1 MVPPTRHVHRSGANA
16 ILISG
21 VKRYLLRVCIIGSAA
36 NLSCGLLS
44 AVLEFDHLEPEP
56 AYLSEHP
63 NYRKVLISKLGVT
76 PFDCG
81 RLLALPFPGGEASQS
96 VYSKSSN
103 GRRVYY
109 VTRIS
114 SEKNLWDLTDGG
126 RHPEMA
132 RSVKTQRIDA
142 EIPQNTAELLRQVW
156 LGMLEGSQKPRP
168 TPPPNHAIL
177 VDASFFEF
185 SIQRTDRPPLVGVL
199 NISAGYAGKER
210 TTAPAL
216 PRADRNVPGYGDRLR
231 LLVEVSEAVYQY
243 CVAEPAERSAIAKKI
258 DHKVTRL
265 LEMLN
270 PRD

>member
-1 MVPPTRHVHRSGANA
+1 M
-16 ILISG
+16 
-21 VKRYLLRVCIIGSAA
+21 KRYLLRVTVIGLVAH
-36 NLSCGLLS
+36 LSCGLLI
-44 AVLEFDHLEPEP
+44 AALEFDHLEPEP
-56 AYLSEHP
+56 PYLREHP

-81 RLLALPFPGGEASQS
+81 RLLALPFPGGEGSQS

-142 EIPQNTAELLRQVW
+142 EIPQKTAELLRQVW
-156 LGMLEGSQKPRP
+156 LGMLEGPQKPRP
-168 TPPPNHAIL
+168 TPPPNHVVL

-185 SIQRTDRPPLVGVL
+185 SIERTDGPSLVGVL
-199 NISAGYAGKER
+199 NISAGYAGRER

-216 PRADRNVPGYGDRLR
+216 PRAQIAPGFGDRLR
-231 LLVEVSEAVYQY
+231 MLVDVSEAVYQY
-243 CVAEPAERSAIAKKI
+243 CVAEPAKRSAIARKI
-258 DHKVTRL
+258 DQKATRL

-270 PRD
+270 PRN